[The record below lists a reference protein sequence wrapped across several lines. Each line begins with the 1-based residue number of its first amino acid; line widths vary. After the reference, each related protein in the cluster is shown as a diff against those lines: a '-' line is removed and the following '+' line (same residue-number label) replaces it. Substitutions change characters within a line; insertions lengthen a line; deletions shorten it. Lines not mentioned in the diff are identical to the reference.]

1 MISLLFLYAYLFI
14 FSTIELSNAD
24 TGKAIFLLAG
34 QSNMAGRGGVVNDKW
49 DGYIPPQSSP
59 NTAIL
64 RLSADLNWQPA
75 TEPLHRDIDYFRAC
89 GVGPGMAFA
98 NSLLTKDSGIG
109 VIGLVP
115 CAVGGTN
122 ISEWVRGG
130 HLYNQM
136 IRRTQAA
143 LEGGG
148 TVKGLLWYQGESDTV
163 SREDAESYKRRSER
177 FFDHVRSDL
186 LLPTLPIIQ
195 VALASGAGSYVE
207 KVREAQLGMWL
218 VNLRTIDAKG
228 LGLEPDGLHLTTPS
242 QVTLGEMLAQAFPL
256 DRHSPVTSKAAR
268 TPYNFMTTFLKLF
281 RVLIF
286 STLDYPNCFKR
297 QANT

>member
-1 MISLLFLYAYLFI
+1 MISLLFLYACLFI
-14 FSTIELSNAD
+14 FSTTELTNAD
-24 TGKAIFLLAG
+24 TWKAIFLLAG
-34 QSNMAGRGGVVNDKW
+34 QSNMAGRGGVVHDKW
-49 DGYIPPQSSP
+49 DGYVPPQSSP
-59 NTAIL
+59 NPAVL

-98 NSLLTKDSGIG
+98 NSLLMKDSSIG

-122 ISEWVRGG
+122 ISEWARGG

-148 TVKGLLWYQGESDTV
+148 TIKGLLWYQGESDTV

-177 FFDHVRSDL
+177 FFDHVRSEL

-256 DRHSPVTSKAAR
+256 AHPSPVTNNASR
-268 TPYNFMTTFLKLF
+268 TPRNFITQIFFKLF

-286 STLDYPNCFKR
+286 
-297 QANT
+297 